1 MKEGKLTIDFECR
14 MKRTL
19 AIINLSV
26 KDEIVPHIVKILN
39 LATMWQTLKNLFEQ
53 RSGTMRLHLKIKLT
67 NL

>member
-1 MKEGKLTIDFECR
+1 

-53 RSGTMRLHLKIKLT
+53 RSGTMHLHLKIKLT